1 MASSLFKRPALGGV
15 AALGS
20 LYDARNDTFLPQALF
35 KEAPLNA
42 MEVKSKNH
50 MDARLSKAVT
60 FHQKLAELG
69 IGSELG
75 ASILAGLVPVSDCG
89 LYLIDQ
95 RRHSDHFAQS
105 SLHYSI
111 TTVEEQLNLA
121 ASGIKELLL
130 IDVLATTKATHVVV
144 GVSWGAQFIVTAHAE
159 AVEPDHLSPLQQRL
173 DQDFQ
178 TLKLAA
184 LDTHGTFK
192 PTPNHLQHGDREIFK
207 GCTLSIFN
215 NALDGEPITP
225 ISAESPTSLVGKLR
239 GRLSA
244 TNNGRGHPMQYTLVP
259 LSLLSLFN
267 LVEVQTPSI
276 IHQPN
281 AKYLDFFIQFLD
293 EWADAQ
299 QNFNR
304 YVARCERFSTAL
316 PPDQVRFIMSQPRLV
331 QSTEL
336 SFRSCYGTA
345 LQAFRDGEGT
355 EEQLRGLLV
364 DAENHELS
372 PGQLRAMMNY
382 RERLDFVENLNHLGA
397 TYLGYG
403 STMLST
409 ILSRRSHEDIYV
421 LNFSF
426 SLLHTSEWYET
437 IELFTELFRNNNSK
451 SLMLAVDCDAVGQ
464 LLDKVYICHYRN
476 GRVVVEDLLEHRKVL
491 MSNCTMQYD
500 SDALDRSITTKPVQ
514 RRPVKVSCPNTACD
528 QSLRCQWICASC
540 CRLVEYGHVDD
551 WLYCD
556 CGATP
561 FYRWS
566 FKCRDQRHGAEWSHY
581 DRSTLAQLLDKLKP
595 FDELNILILGE
606 TGVGKSTWINAFAN
620 YLQFGALQ
628 DAIEAEDLKCLI
640 PFSFSTQ
647 LKDESDGSGRFVQKD
662 IRMGISQDEHDGAR
676 GQSATQSTNVY
687 TLDIDHTR
695 VRLIDTPGIGDTRG
709 LSQDKKNMAD
719 ILAVLRKYKKLH
731 GILILLKP
739 NASRL
744 TVMFRFCIKEL
755 LTQLHRNAA
764 TNIVFGFT
772 NTRGSNYKP
781 GDTFKPLETLLNN
794 YKTVKLGLY
803 EHNVY
808 CFDSESFRYL
818 AARKKGVDM
827 GLLEDN
833 ARSWDYSVAE
843 CRRLL
848 DYLKGLEPHN
858 VRSTVNLN
866 ETRDIIVKLTEPM
879 TRIAQK
885 IASSI
890 AANRDA
896 IEELRTAELSRDELV
911 KSLYVQR
918 NTVESYEVGRPRT
931 VCTHRNCVEV
941 RSGVQGSD
949 ETTVVYKTMC
959 HKPCYLQEVMVKRNT
974 KGHEGLKRCS
984 SMGPT
989 GFCNVCKHNYMDHM
1003 HIYYDY
1009 RSKTYKF
1016 QDKTVASDLLK
1027 RGTELQLKQKA
1038 IDIKKKAIEEY
1049 KVEYAQIQEA
1059 TIQFGFFLKRHAI
1072 EPYNDATVEY
1082 VDHLINQERLK
1093 VGSGGRKDALEMLEK
1108 YRAEHLEKV
1117 EALSKAIAT
1126 GDTDYQLLDDQGVR
1140 ELVDRLYALP
1150 HFGEDLERI
1159 VKINE
1164 KAVEASFRERSYNVS
1179 PGNHW
1184 KRSRSDRGRARHEP
1198 HDRHR
1203 DTGQS
1208 SRFNNRF
1215 GVLSEEDFPGLPRD
1229 GNTRGSGRRA
1239 AGDTVEQAVG
1249 QAVGQAL
1256 GWVTDKVRTFNLS
1269 RFIGPGALERRGL

>member
-1 MASSLFKRPALGGV
+1 MASPFFKRPALGGV
-15 AALGS
+15 ATLGS
-20 LYDARNDTFLPQALF
+20 LYDARSDTFLSQALF
-35 KEAPLNA
+35 KEFPLSA
-42 MEVKSKNH
+42 VEAKPKNH
-50 MDARLSKAVT
+50 LDAHISKAVT
-60 FHQKLAELG
+60 FHEKLVELG
-69 IGSELG
+69 ISPEIG

-95 RRHSDHFAQS
+95 RRHLDHFAQS

-111 TTVEEQLNLA
+111 TTVEENLNLA

-130 IDVLATTKATHVVV
+130 TDVLTTTKATHVVV
-144 GVSWGAQFIVTAHAE
+144 GVSWGAQFIVTAYAE
-159 AVEPDHLSPLQQRL
+159 APEPGHISRLQHCL
-173 DQDFQ
+173 DDDLQ

-184 LDTHGTFK
+184 LDTNGIVD
-192 PTPNHLQHGDREIFK
+192 PSPNRRQQEDHEIFK
-207 GCTLSIFN
+207 GCTLSVFN

-225 ISAESPTSLVGKLR
+225 VSAESPTSLVGKLR

-244 TNNGRGHPMQYTLVP
+244 TNNGRGNPVQYTLVP
-259 LSLLSLFN
+259 LSLLAFCN
-267 LVEVQTPSI
+267 LVDVHTLSI
-276 IHQPN
+276 IRQPN

-299 QNFNR
+299 QYFNR
-304 YVARCERFSTAL
+304 YAARCERFSTAL

-336 SFRSCYGTA
+336 SFKSCYRTA
-345 LQAFRDGEGT
+345 LQAFRDGKGT
-355 EEQLRGLLV
+355 EEQLQALLV
-364 DAENHELS
+364 NAKNHDLS
-372 PGQLRAMMNY
+372 PGSLRAMMNDSK
-382 RERLDFVENLNHLGA
+382 RLEFVENLCHLGA
-397 TYLGYG
+397 TYLGYR
-403 STMLST
+403 SPILST
-409 ILSRRSHEDIYV
+409 ILLRKSHVDTFV

-426 SLLHTSEWYET
+426 SLLHTPEGLET
-437 IELFTELFRNNNSK
+437 IDLFRELLCGNKNNK

-476 GRVVVEDLLEHRKVL
+476 GRVVVEDLLEHRKIL
-491 MSNCTMQYD
+491 MSNCAMQYD
-500 SDALDRSITTKPVQ
+500 SDALDRSNTTKPVQ

-540 CRLVEYGHVDD
+540 CSLVEYGHVDD

-561 FYRWS
+561 FYRWT
-566 FKCRDQRHGAEWSHY
+566 FMCQDQRHGTNWSPY

-628 DAIEAEDLKCLI
+628 DAIEAEALRCLI

-647 LKDESDGSGRFVQKD
+647 LKDESDASGRFVQKD

-687 TLDIDHTR
+687 TVDIDHTR

-719 ILAVLRKYKKLH
+719 ILAVLRKYKTLH

-744 TVMFRFCIKEL
+744 TVTFRFCIKEL

-827 GLLEDN
+827 GLFEDN

-848 DYLKGLEPHN
+848 NYLKGLEPHN

-866 ETRDIIVKLTEPM
+866 ETRDVIVKLTEPM
-879 TRIAQK
+879 ARIAQK
-885 IASSI
+885 ISSSI
-890 AANRDA
+890 AANHDA
-896 IEELRTAELSRDELV
+896 ITELRTAELSRDELV

-918 NTVESYEVGRPRT
+918 DTVESYEVGQPRT
-931 VCTHRNCVEV
+931 VCTHRRCVEV
-941 RSGVQGSD
+941 RSGVQGTN

-959 HKPCYLQEVMVKRNT
+959 HKPCYLEEIHVKRNT
-974 KGHEGLKRCS
+974 KGHEGLKKCA
-984 SMGPT
+984 SMGPN
-989 GFCNVCKHNYMDHM
+989 GFCNVCNHNYMDHM

-1016 QDKTVASDLLK
+1016 QDKTVANDLLK
-1027 RGTELQLKQKA
+1027 RGTELELKQKA

-1049 KVEYAQIQEA
+1049 KLEYAQVQEA

-1093 VGSGGRKDALEMLEK
+1093 IDSGGRKDALENLEK
-1108 YRAEHLEKV
+1108 YKAEHLEKV
-1117 EALSKAIAT
+1117 EALSKAIAS

-1140 ELVDRLYALP
+1140 DQVDRLYSLP
-1150 HFGEDLERI
+1150 HFGEDLQRI
-1159 VKINE
+1159 VKVNE
-1164 KAVEASFRERSYNVS
+1164 KAVEASFREKSYNIS
-1179 PGNHW
+1179 LGIHW
-1184 KRSRSDRGRARHEP
+1184 KS
-1198 HDRHR
+1198 
-1203 DTGQS
+1203 QS
-1208 SRFNNRF
+1208 HNRF
-1215 GVLSEEDFPGLPRD
+1215 DVLGEEDFPSLPRN
-1229 GNTRGSGRRA
+1229 GNTWGSGRRA
-1239 AGDTVEQAVG
+1239 AGDTVEQVMEH
-1249 QAVGQAL
+1249 AL
-1256 GWVTDKVRTFNLS
+1256 EWMTDKVRTFNWPRL
-1269 RFIGPGALERRGL
+1269 IGSASLERRGL

>member
-1 MASSLFKRPALGGV
+1 
-15 AALGS
+15 
-20 LYDARNDTFLPQALF
+20 
-35 KEAPLNA
+35 
-42 MEVKSKNH
+42 
-50 MDARLSKAVT
+50 
-60 FHQKLAELG
+60 
-69 IGSELG
+69 
-75 ASILAGLVPVSDCG
+75 
-89 LYLIDQ
+89 
-95 RRHSDHFAQS
+95 
-105 SLHYSI
+105 
-111 TTVEEQLNLA
+111 
-121 ASGIKELLL
+121 
-130 IDVLATTKATHVVV
+130 
-144 GVSWGAQFIVTAHAE
+144 
-159 AVEPDHLSPLQQRL
+159 
-173 DQDFQ
+173 
-178 TLKLAA
+178 
-184 LDTHGTFK
+184 
-192 PTPNHLQHGDREIFK
+192 
-207 GCTLSIFN
+207 
-215 NALDGEPITP
+215 
-225 ISAESPTSLVGKLR
+225 
-239 GRLSA
+239 
-244 TNNGRGHPMQYTLVP
+244 MQYTLVP
-259 LSLLSLFN
+259 LSLLSIFN
-267 LVEVQTPSI
+267 LVDSKALSTI
-276 IHQPN
+276 YQPN
-281 AKYLDFFIQFLD
+281 TKYLDFFIQFLD
-293 EWADAQ
+293 EWADSQ
-299 QNFNR
+299 QLFNR
-304 YVARCERFSTAL
+304 YVSRCQDHSTAI
-316 PPDQVRFIMSQPRLV
+316 PPDQARIILSQPRRV
-331 QSTEL
+331 QLAEL
-336 SFRSCYGTA
+336 AFKSSFGTA
-345 LQAFRDGEGT
+345 LQAFRDGKGT
-355 EEQLRGLLV
+355 EEQLYGLLV
-364 DAENHELS
+364 DAKDNELS
-372 PGQLRAMMNY
+372 PGRLRAMMVHSD
-382 RERLDFVENLNHLGA
+382 RLTFVESLCDMGA

-403 STMLST
+403 STTLPT
-409 ILSRRSHEDIYV
+409 ILARTSYEDTYV

-426 SLLHTSEWYET
+426 TLLHTPEWFET
-437 IELFTELFRNNNSK
+437 IPLFMELLRGNNNNNKK

-476 GRVVVEDLLEHRKVL
+476 GRVEVEDVLERRKVL

-528 QSLRCQWICASC
+528 QSLRCQWICSSC
-540 CRLVEYGHVDD
+540 CCLVEYGHVDD

-561 FYRWS
+561 FYRWA
-566 FKCRDQRHGAEWSHY
+566 FKCQDQRHGTEWSHY

-647 LKDESDGSGRFVQKD
+647 MKDESDGSGRFVQKD

-833 ARSWDYSVAE
+833 ARSWDYSVSE

-879 TRIAQK
+879 ARIAQK
-885 IASSI
+885 IQSSI
-890 AANRDA
+890 AANHDA
-896 IEELRTAELSRDELV
+896 IKELRTAELSRDELV
-911 KSLYVQR
+911 KRLYVQR
-918 NTVESYEVGRPRT
+918 DTVESYEVGKPRT
-931 VCTHRNCVEV
+931 VCAHRNCVEV
-941 RSGVQGSD
+941 RSGVHGTD

-959 HKPCYLQEVMVKRNT
+959 HKPCFLQEVVVKRNM
-974 KGHEGLKRCS
+974 KGHEGLKRCA
-984 SMGPT
+984 SMGPN

-1009 RSKTYKF
+1009 RSKTYRAK
-1016 QDKTVASDLLK
+1016 DNTVASDLVK
-1027 RGTELQLKQKA
+1027 RGTELELQQKA

-1049 KVEYAQIQEA
+1049 KLEYTQVQEA

-1093 VGSGGRKDALEMLEK
+1093 VDSGGRKDALEMLEK

-1117 EALSKAIAT
+1117 DALSKAIAS
-1126 GDTDYQLLDDQGVR
+1126 GDADYQLLDDQGVR
-1140 ELVDRLYALP
+1140 EQVDRLYALP
-1150 HFGEDLERI
+1150 HFGEDLQRI

-1164 KAVEASFRERSYNVS
+1164 KAVEASFREKSYNVS
-1179 PGNHW
+1179 LGTHW
-1184 KRSRSDRGRARHEP
+1184 KVGLHRGSDHRGRARNG
-1198 HDRHR
+1198 HR
-1203 DTGQS
+1203 GDIGQS
-1208 SRFNNRF
+1208 SRSNTNRF
-1215 GVLSEEDFPGLPRD
+1215 DVLSEEDFPALPGYDNIR
-1229 GNTRGSGRRA
+1229 RGSGRRVGG
-1239 AGDTVEQAVG
+1239 GDTVEQVM
-1249 QAVGQAL
+1249 GQAL
-1256 GWVTDKVRTFNLS
+1256 GWVTDTIRSFRLS
-1269 RFIGPGALERRGL
+1269 SSAALERRGL

>member
-1 MASSLFKRPALGGV
+1 MASPFFKRPALGGM
-15 AALGS
+15 ATLGS
-20 LYDARNDTFLPQALF
+20 LYDARSDTFLPQALF
-35 KEAPLNA
+35 KEFPLSVVEEKPN
-42 MEVKSKNH
+42 NH
-50 MDARLSKAVT
+50 LDAYISKAVT
-60 FHQKLAELG
+60 FHQKLVELG
-69 IGSELG
+69 ISPELG

-95 RRHSDHFAQS
+95 RRHLDHFAQS

-111 TTVEEQLNLA
+111 TTVEEHLNLA

-130 IDVLATTKATHVVV
+130 TDVLTTTKATHVVV
-144 GVSWGAQFIVTAHAE
+144 GVSWGAQFI
-159 AVEPDHLSPLQQRL
+159 
-173 DQDFQ
+173 
-178 TLKLAA
+178 LAA
-184 LDTHGTFK
+184 LDTNGTVE
-192 PTPNHLQHGDREIFK
+192 PAPNRRQQEDREIFK
-207 GCTLSIFN
+207 GCTLSVFN

-225 ISAESPTSLVGKLR
+225 VSAESLTSLVGKLR

-244 TNNGRGHPMQYTLVP
+244 TNNGRGNPVQYTLVP
-259 LSLLSLFN
+259 LSLLAFFN
-267 LVEVQTPSI
+267 LVDVHTASI
-276 IHQPN
+276 IRQPN
-281 AKYLDFFIQFLD
+281 AKYLDFFIQSLD

-299 QNFNR
+299 QHFNR
-304 YVARCERFSTAL
+304 FAARCERFSTAL
-316 PPDQVRFIMSQPRLV
+316 PPDQ
-331 QSTEL
+331 
-336 SFRSCYGTA
+336 SCYGTA
-345 LQAFRDGEGT
+345 LQAFRDGKGT
-355 EEQLRGLLV
+355 EEQLHTLLMN
-364 DAENHELS
+364 ARNHKLS
-372 PGQLRAMMNY
+372 PGSLRAMMNDSK
-382 RERLDFVENLNHLGA
+382 RLEFAENLCHLGA

-403 STMLST
+403 SPMLST
-409 ILSRRSHEDIYV
+409 ILLCKSHEDTFV

-426 SLLHTSEWYET
+426 SSLQTPEGHET
-437 IELFTELFRNNNSK
+437 IDLFRELLCGNKNKK

-500 SDALDRSITTKPVQ
+500 SDALDRSITTKPVR

-540 CRLVEYGHVDD
+540 CSLVEYGHVDD

-561 FYRWS
+561 FYRWT
-566 FKCRDQRHGAEWSHY
+566 FKCQDQRHGTNWSPY
-581 DRSTLAQLLDKLKP
+581 DRSTLAQLLDELKP

-628 DAIEAEDLKCLI
+628 DAIEAEALKCLI

-647 LKDESDGSGRFVQKD
+647 LKDESDASGRFVQKD

-687 TLDIDHTR
+687 TVDIDQTR

-719 ILAVLRKYKKLH
+719 ILAVLRKYKTLH

-827 GLLEDN
+827 GLFEDN

-848 DYLKGLEPHN
+848 DYLKVLEPHN

-879 TRIAQK
+879 ARITQK

-890 AANRDA
+890 AANHDA
-896 IEELRTAELSRDELV
+896 IMELRTAELSRDELV

-918 NTVESYEVGRPRT
+918 DTVESYEVGQPRT
-931 VCTHRNCVEV
+931 VCTHRRCVEV
-941 RSGVQGSD
+941 RSGVQGTN

-959 HKPCYLQEVMVKRNT
+959 HKPCYLKEIHVKRNT
-974 KGHEGLKRCS
+974 KGHEGLKKCA
-984 SMGPT
+984 SMGPN
-989 GFCNVCKHNYMDHM
+989 GFCNVCNHNYMDHM

-1009 RSKTYKF
+1009 RSRTYKF
-1016 QDKTVASDLLK
+1016 QDKTVANDLLK
-1027 RGTELQLKQKA
+1027 RGTELELKQKA

-1049 KVEYAQIQEA
+1049 KLEYAQVQEA

-1093 VGSGGRKDALEMLEK
+1093 VDSGGRKDALENLEK

-1117 EALSKAIAT
+1117 EALSKAIAS

-1140 ELVDRLYALP
+1140 EQVDRLYSLP

-1164 KAVEASFRERSYNVS
+1164 KAVEASFREKSYNIS
-1179 PGNHW
+1179 LGSHW
-1184 KRSRSDRGRARHEP
+1184 KRSRSDRG
-1198 HDRHR
+1198 
-1203 DTGQS
+1203 TQQS
-1208 SRFNNRF
+1208 SQSHNRF
-1215 GVLSEEDFPGLPRD
+1215 DVLCEEEFPNLPRN
-1229 GNTRGSGRRA
+1229 GNTWGSGRRA
-1239 AGDTVEQAVG
+1239 AGDAVEQVME
-1249 QAVGQAL
+1249 QAL
-1256 GWVTDKVRTFNLS
+1256 EWMTDKVRTFNWPRL
-1269 RFIGPGALERRGL
+1269 IGSAALERRGL

>member
-1 MASSLFKRPALGGV
+1 MASSFFKRPALGGV
-15 AALGS
+15 AVLGS
-20 LYDARNDTFLPQALF
+20 LYDARTDSFLPQSLF
-35 KEAPLNA
+35 KESPLNA
-42 MEVKSKNH
+42 VEVKPNNH
-50 MDARLSKAVT
+50 LDARLNKAIT
-60 FHQKLAELG
+60 FHQKLFELG
-69 IGSELG
+69 IGPELG

-95 RRHSDHFAQS
+95 RRLSDRFAQC
-105 SLHYSI
+105 SLHYNI
-111 TTVEEQLNLA
+111 TTVEEHLNLA
-121 ASGIKELLL
+121 ASGIKELLVT
-130 IDVLATTKATHVVV
+130 DVLATTNATHFVV
-144 GVSWGAQFIVTAHAE
+144 GVSWGAQFIV
-159 AVEPDHLSPLQQRL
+159 
-173 DQDFQ
+173 
-178 TLKLAA
+178 AA
-184 LDTHGTFK
+184 IETHGTVK
-192 PTPNHLQHGDREIFK
+192 PAPNHPQHDHRELFK
-207 GCTLSIFN
+207 GCTLSIFC

-225 ISAESPTSLVGKLR
+225 VSAESPTSLVGKLR
-239 GRLSA
+239 DRLSA
-244 TNNGRGHPMQYTLVP
+244 TNDGRGNPMQYTLVP
-259 LSLLSLFN
+259 LSLLSFFN
-267 LVEVQTPSI
+267 LVDVQTPSI
-276 IHQPN
+276 IHQPSS
-281 AKYLDFFIQFLD
+281 KYLDFFIQFLD

-299 QNFNR
+299 QHFNR
-304 YVARCERFSTAL
+304 YAARCHDYPAAL
-316 PPDQVRFIMSQPRLV
+316 PPDQ
-331 QSTEL
+331 
-336 SFRSCYGTA
+336 SCFGTA
-345 LQAFRDGEGT
+345 LQAFRDGKGT
-355 EEQLRGLLV
+355 EEQLHCLL
-364 DAENHELS
+364 AEARIHELS
-372 PGQLRAMMNY
+372 PGGLRAMMNHSEILTFV
-382 RERLDFVENLNHLGA
+382 ERLSLLGA

-403 STMLST
+403 STALPT
-409 ILSRRSHEDIYV
+409 ILSRRSHEDTYV

-426 SLLHTSEWYET
+426 TLLHTPEWYET
-437 IELFTELFRNNNSK
+437 IGLFTELLCGNSNSK

-528 QSLRCQWICASC
+528 HSLRCQWICASC
-540 CRLVEYGHVDD
+540 CCLVEYGHVDD

-561 FYRWS
+561 FYRWT
-566 FKCRDQRHGAEWSHY
+566 FKCRDQRHGTEWSHY
-581 DRSTLAQLLDKLKP
+581 DRSALAQLLDKLKP
-595 FDELNILILGE
+595 FEELNILILGE

-647 LKDESDGSGRFVQKD
+647 MKDESDGSGRFVQKD

-803 EHNVY
+803 ERNVY

-879 TRIAQK
+879 ARIAQK

-890 AANRDA
+890 AANHDA
-896 IEELRTAELSRDELV
+896 IQELRTAELSRDELV
-911 KSLYVQR
+911 KRLYVQR
-918 NTVESYEVGRPRT
+918 DTVESYEVGRPRT

-941 RSGVQGSD
+941 RSGVQGND

-959 HKPCYLQEVMVKRNT
+959 HKPCFLQEVTVKRNT

-984 SMGPT
+984 SMGPN

-1009 RSKTYKF
+1009 RSRTYRAK
-1016 QDKTVASDLLK
+1016 DSTVASDLVK
-1027 RGTELQLKQKA
+1027 RGTELELKQKA

-1049 KVEYAQIQEA
+1049 KVEYAQVQEA

-1093 VGSGGRKDALEMLEK
+1093 VDSGGRKDALEMLEK

-1117 EALSKAIAT
+1117 DALSKAIAT

-1140 ELVDRLYALP
+1140 EQVDRLYALP
-1150 HFGEDLERI
+1150 HFGEDLQRI

-1164 KAVEASFRERSYNVS
+1164 KAVEASFREKSYNVS
-1179 PGNHW
+1179 LGIHW
-1184 KRSRSDRGRARHEP
+1184 KGSRSDRGRARHEP
-1198 HDRHR
+1198 NGRHR

-1208 SRFNNRF
+1208 SRSNNWFDVR
-1215 GVLSEEDFPGLPRD
+1215 SEDDFPSLPT
-1229 GNTRGSGRRA
+1229 NSITWGSGRRV
-1239 AGDTVEQAVG
+1239 AGDTVEQVME
-1249 QAVGQAL
+1249 QAV
-1256 GWVTDKVRTFNLS
+1256 GWVTDKVKTFSLS
-1269 RFIGPGALERRGL
+1269 RLINSTAWERRGL